1 MSEYRFAHPKASR
14 VQRSSVMCTVS
25 ALAVLT
31 ALPAVAQ
38 DAEVQVA
45 QAAPTVQEEIVVTG
59 SRIVRNG
66 YEAPTPV
73 SVLGS
78 EDLLTQAPQ
87 NIADAVNNLPSFQ
100 GSNTP
105 NANNSATGNG
115 TVGTNL
121 LNLRGLNSNRTLV
134 LLDGQRLVGATAN
147 GAGDGGAVDVNII
160 PNALIERVDVVTGGA
175 SAAYGSDAL
184 SGVVNFVIDR
194 DFTGLKGT
202 IDGGISTFGD
212 MPNYATSLAY
222 GTPFAGGRGHVL
234 VSGEHTWSRGERG
247 FFRPWTED
255 NWQLMLNPQYTA
267 ANGQPQYLVANHVGL
282 ALAAPGGLITAGPL
296 KGTTFDPAGNPVMF
310 NYGTGVAG
318 NFFQEGDWQLSRT
331 DRYSDLSAKVRRN
344 TLFLRTSYDLSD
356 NVTVFGQFH
365 WANSKAYSNNSY
377 PFKFASETIRIDNAF
392 LPEQI
397 RAQMVA
403 LNLTTLTMGRN
414 NFDIP
419 IASPSNDR
427 TFRRYM
433 VGIEGNF
440 DAIGTTW
447 NWDAYYQRSTSHNSI
462 RVLDNT
468 VNTYYLRA
476 IDSIRVNG
484 AAVCRVNADAIP
496 TNDDPN
502 CVPFVY
508 FGLGRNSPAALGY
521 VVENGYGLTRLKQ
534 DVIAASVSGEPF
546 STWAGPV
553 SVAFG
558 AEHRRESLFAFASE
572 LDQTSQ
578 FYSGNYKNSVGANK
592 VTEGF
597 FETVVPLAKDE
608 SFARSLDLNAAV
620 RATEYSNSGYVTTW
634 KIGGTWAP
642 IDDIRFRATQSR
654 DIRAPNMG
662 DLFLGGRSN
671 TGTQTDRFTNTTPV
685 ILSVTSG
692 NPNLKPEKADTTGI
706 GAVFSPTFLTGFNA
720 SVDFY
725 RIKINGAIAT
735 LSAQQIIDQCFEGV
749 TILCPLLVRDG
760 NGVLTR
766 VNIQPANVLS
776 QSTKG
781 LDIEASYNFPLSSIV
796 DSWDGDVSLR
806 ALGNRVF
813 SIKTVNNA
821 ANPPVA
827 EGAGVN
833 AASLGGVPLASPKF
847 TYRLSATYALNPVS
861 VTLSMQGL
869 SAGVYS
875 NIFIECQTGCPA
887 ATTAAPT
894 VNNNHI
900 RAVQA
905 YDLSFTYKFL
915 QGDTSNAEAFF
926 VVNNLTNAPP
936 PNVAGSFSAG
946 VYSRGDGAFYQDWRM
961 GRTFRAGVRFQM

>member
-1 MSEYRFAHPKASR
+1 
-14 VQRSSVMCTVS
+14 MCTAS
-25 ALAVLT
+25 ALALLV
-31 ALPAVAQ
+31 ALPA
-38 DAEVQVA
+38 A
-45 QAAPTVQEEIVVTG
+45 QAQQAADTQLAQASPEEEIVVTG

-73 SVLGS
+73 SVLGA

-121 LNLRGLNSNRTLV
+121 LNLRGLNANRTLV

-194 DFTGLKGT
+194 DFTGLKAT

-212 MPNYATSLAY
+212 MPNYSTSLAY
-222 GTPFAGGRGHVL
+222 GTPFGGGRGHLL
-234 VSGEHTWSRGERG
+234 VSGEHTWSKGERG

-255 NWQLMLNPQYTA
+255 NWQLMLNPRYA
-267 ANGQPQYLVANHVGL
+267 AGNGQPQYLVANHVGL
-282 ALAAPGGLITAGPL
+282 ALAAPGGIVTSGPL
-296 KGTTFDPAGNPVMF
+296 KGTTFDPNGNPYQF
-310 NYGTGVAG
+310 NYGTGVGG
-318 NFFQEGDWQLSRT
+318 NFFQEGDWQSSRT

-344 TLFLRTSYDLSD
+344 TILLRTSYDVTD
-356 NVTVFGQFH
+356 NISVFGQFH
-365 WANSKAYSNNSY
+365 WANSAAFSNNSY
-377 PFKFASETIRIDNAF
+377 PFKFASETIRIDNAY
-392 LPEQI
+392 LPEAT
-397 RAQMVA
+397 RLAMVA
-403 LNLTTLTMGRN
+403 ANVTTLQMGRN

-427 TFRRYM
+427 TFRRYL
-433 VGIEGNF
+433 VGIEGSF
-440 DAIGTTW
+440 DAFDSNW

-468 VNTYYLRA
+468 VNTYYNKA
-476 IDSIRVNG
+476 IDAVRTASG
-484 AAVCRVNADAIP
+484 AIVCRANIDAIT

-502 CVPFVY
+502 CVPFNY
-508 FGLGRNSPAALGY
+508 FGLGNNSQAALDY
-521 VVENGYGLTRLKQ
+521 VVEDGYGLTRLTQ
-534 DVIAASVSGEPF
+534 DVLAASANGEPF

-553 SVAFG
+553 SVALG
-558 AEHRRESLFAFASE
+558 VEHRSESLRAIASP

-578 FYSGNYKNSVGANK
+578 FYSGNYKNSNGANK

-597 FETVVPLAKDE
+597 VETLIPLAKDE
-608 SFARSLDLNAAV
+608 VFARSLDLSAAV
-620 RATEYSNSGYVTTW
+620 RGTDYSNSGYVTTW

-671 TGTQTDRFTNTTPV
+671 TGTQTDRFANASNPNDVRTPV
-685 ILSVTSG
+685 LLSVTGG
-692 NPNLKPEKADTTGI
+692 NPNLLPEKADTTGF
-706 GAVFSPTFLTGFNA
+706 GAVVSPSFLPGFNA
-720 SVDFY
+720 SVDYY
-725 RIKINGAIAT
+725 RIKINGAIAA

-749 TILCPLLVRDG
+749 TQLCPLLVRAPLLPG
-760 NGVLTR
+760 QSIGTLTR

-781 LDIEASYNFPLSSIV
+781 LDIEASYSFPLSSVV

-806 ALGNRVF
+806 AMANRVF
-813 SIKTVNNA
+813 SIKTINGA

-833 AASLGGVPLASPKF
+833 AASLGGVPLSSPKL
-847 TYRLSATYALNPVS
+847 TYRWSATYALDPVS
-861 VTLSMQGL
+861 VTFTMQGL
-869 SAGVYS
+869 SSGVYS
-875 NIFIECQTGCPA
+875 NIFIECQTGCPT

-894 VNNNHI
+894 VNNNRI

-905 YDLSFTYKFL
+905 FDLSFNYKFL
-915 QGDTSNAEAFF
+915 QGDTTNAESFL
-926 VVNNLTNAPP
+926 VINNITNAGP

-946 VYSRGDGAFYQDWRM
+946 VYSRGDGAYYQDWRM
-961 GRTFRAGVRFQM
+961 GRTFRAGVRFRM

>member
-1 MSEYRFAHPKASR
+1 
-14 VQRSSVMCTVS
+14 MCTAS
-25 ALAVLT
+25 ALAMLA
-31 ALPAVAQ
+31 ALPAAYAQ
-38 DAEVQVA
+38 DAAGEVQVA
-45 QAAPTVQEEIVVTG
+45 QASVEEIVVTG

-73 SVLGS
+73 SVLGTD
-78 EDLLTQAPQ
+78 ELMAQAPL

-105 NANNSATGNG
+105 HANNSATGNG

-147 GAGDGGAVDVNII
+147 GAGDGGAVDVNVI

-194 DFTGLKGT
+194 DFTGLKGAV
-202 IDGGISTFGD
+202 DGGISTFGD
-212 MPNYATSLAY
+212 VPNYSTSLAY
-222 GTPFAGGRGHVL
+222 GTPFAGGRGHLL
-234 VSGEHTWSRGERG
+234 VSGEHTWSKGERG

-255 NWQLMLNPQYTA
+255 NWQLMLNPRYTGT
-267 ANGQPQYLVANHVGL
+267 NGQPQYLIANHVGL
-282 ALAAPGGLITAGPL
+282 ALAAPGGLVTSGPL
-296 KGTTFDPAGNPVMF
+296 KGTTFDPNGNPVQF
-310 NYGTGVAG
+310 NYGTGAAG
-318 NFFQEGDWQLSRT
+318 NYFQEGDWQSSRT
-331 DRYSDLSAKVRRN
+331 DRYSDLSAKLRRN

-356 NVTVFGQFH
+356 NVSVFGQFH

-392 LPEQI
+392 LPEPTRQ
-397 RAQMVA
+397 QMIA
-403 LNLTTLTMGRN
+403 LGLTTLTMGRN

-433 VGIEGNF
+433 VGIEGSF
-440 DAIGTTW
+440 DAAGSTW

-468 VNTYYLRA
+468 VNTYYNRA
-476 IDSIRVNG
+476 IDSILVNG
-484 AAVCRVNADAIP
+484 VAVCRVNADANP
-496 TNDDPN
+496 ANDDPA
-502 CVPFVY
+502 CVPFNY
-508 FGLGRNSPAALGY
+508 FGLGRNSKAALDY
-521 VVENGYGLTRLKQ
+521 VVENGYGLTRLTQ
-534 DVIAASVSGEPF
+534 DVMAASVTGEPF

-558 AEHRRESLFAFASE
+558 LEHRKESLRAIASE

-578 FYSGNYKNSVGANK
+578 FYSGNYKNSVGSNK

-597 FETVVPLAKDE
+597 FETVVPLATDE
-608 SFARSLDLNAAV
+608 AFARSLELNASV
-620 RATEYSNSGYVTTW
+620 RATDYSNSGYVTTW
-634 KIGGTWAP
+634 KVGGTWSP

-692 NPNLKPEKADTTGI
+692 NPNLKPEKANTTGV
-706 GAVFSPTFLTGFNA
+706 GAVFSPTFLPGFNA
-720 SVDFY
+720 SVDYY

-749 TILCPLLVRDG
+749 SVLCPLLIRDG
-760 NGVLTR
+760 AGVLTR

-776 QSTKG
+776 QSTRG
-781 LDIEASYNFPLSSIV
+781 LDLEASYNFPLSSLV
-796 DSWDGDVSLR
+796 DSWDGDLSLR

-833 AASLGGVPLASPKF
+833 AASLGGVPLSSPKF
-847 TYRLSATYALNPVS
+847 TYRLSATYALGPVS

-869 SAGVYS
+869 SSGVYS
-875 NIFIECQTGCPA
+875 NIFIVCQTGCPTS
-887 ATTAAPT
+887 TTAAPT
-894 VNNNHI
+894 VDSNHI

-915 QGDTSNAEAFF
+915 QGDTANAETFF
-926 VVNNLTNAPP
+926 VVNNLTNAGP

-961 GRTFRAGVRFQM
+961 GRTFRAGVRFRM

>member
-1 MSEYRFAHPKASR
+1 
-14 VQRSSVMCTVS
+14 MCTAS
-25 ALAVLT
+25 ALAMLV
-31 ALPAVAQ
+31 ALPAANAQ
-38 DAEVQVA
+38 DAADAQLA
-45 QAAPTVQEEIVVTG
+45 QAAPAAAAEEIIVTG
-59 SRIVRNG
+59 SRIVRDG

-73 SVLGS
+73 SVLGA
-78 EDLLTQAPQ
+78 EELATQAPQ
-87 NIADAVNNLPSFQ
+87 NIADAVNNLPAFQ

-160 PNALIERVDVVTGGA
+160 PNALISRVDVVTGGA

-212 MPNYATSLAY
+212 MPNYSTSLAY
-222 GTPFAGGRGHVL
+222 GTPFAAGRGHVL
-234 VSGEHTWSRGERG
+234 ISGEHTWSKGERG

-255 NWQLMLNPQYTA
+255 NFQLMLNPRYTA
-267 ANGQPQYLVANHVGL
+267 TNGAPQYLIANHVGL
-282 ALAAPGGLITAGPL
+282 GLAAPGGIVTSGPL
-296 KGTTFDPAGNPVMF
+296 KGTTFDPQGNPYQF
-310 NYGTGVAG
+310 NYGTGLAG
-318 NFFQEGDWQLSRT
+318 NFFQEGDWQSSRT

-344 TLFLRTSYDLSD
+344 TLFTRASYDLSD
-356 NVTVFGQFH
+356 NVSVFAQFH
-365 WANSKAYSNNSY
+365 WANSAAYSNNSY

-392 LPEQI
+392 LPEPT
-397 RAQMVA
+397 RLAMVA
-403 LNLTTLTMGRN
+403 LGVTTLQMGRN

-419 IASPSNDR
+419 IASPSNNR

-433 VGIEGNF
+433 AGIEGTF
-440 DAIGTTW
+440 DAVGSTW
-447 NWDAYYQRSTSHNSI
+447 SWDAYYQRSTSHNSI

-468 VNTYYLRA
+468 VNTYYNRA
-476 IDSIRVNG
+476 IDSVRVNG
-484 AAVCRVNADAIP
+484 VAVCRVNSDAVT
-496 TNDDPN
+496 TNDDPA
-502 CVPFVY
+502 CVPFNY
-508 FGLGRNSPAALGY
+508 FGLGRNSEAALQY
-521 VVENGYGLTRLKQ
+521 VVENGYGLTRLTQ
-534 DVIAASVSGEPF
+534 DVAAASLSGEPF

-553 SVAFG
+553 SVALG
-558 AEHRRESLFAFASE
+558 LEHRSESLRAIASE

-578 FYSGNYKNSVGANK
+578 FYSGNYKNSVGSNK

-608 SFARSLDLNAAV
+608 AFARSLDVSAAV
-620 RATEYSNSGYVTTW
+620 RATDYSNSGYVTTW
-634 KIGGTWAP
+634 KVGATWAP

-671 TGTQTDRFTNTTPV
+671 TGTQTDLFANPANPNDIRTPV
-685 ILSVTSG
+685 LLSVTGG
-692 NPNLKPEKADTTGI
+692 NPNLLPEKANTTGV
-706 GAVFSPTFLTGFNA
+706 GAVFSPTFLPGFNA
-720 SVDFY
+720 SVDYY
-725 RIKINGAIAT
+725 RIKINGAIAA
-735 LSAQQIIDQCFEGV
+735 LSAQQIIDQCFAGV
-749 TILCPLLVRDG
+749 SQLCPLLVRAAPTAG
-760 NGVLTR
+760 QSVGTLTR

-781 LDIEASYNFPLSSIV
+781 LDIEASYTFPLTDVV
-796 DSWDGDVSLR
+796 DSWDGNLSLR

-813 SIKTVNNA
+813 SIKTINNA

-861 VTLSMQGL
+861 VTFSMQGL
-869 SAGVYS
+869 SSGVYS
-875 NIFIECQTGCPA
+875 NIFVVCQTGCPTSTA
-887 ATTAAPT
+887 AAPT
-894 VNNNHI
+894 VDTNHI

-905 YDLSFTYKFL
+905 FDLSFNYKFL
-915 QGDTSNAEAFF
+915 QGDVSNAEAFF
-926 VVNNLTNAPP
+926 VVNNLTNAAP
-936 PNVAGSFSAG
+936 PNVAGNFSSG
-946 VYSRGDGAFYQDWRM
+946 VFSRGDGAFYQDWRM
-961 GRTFRAGVRFQM
+961 GRTFRAGVRFRM